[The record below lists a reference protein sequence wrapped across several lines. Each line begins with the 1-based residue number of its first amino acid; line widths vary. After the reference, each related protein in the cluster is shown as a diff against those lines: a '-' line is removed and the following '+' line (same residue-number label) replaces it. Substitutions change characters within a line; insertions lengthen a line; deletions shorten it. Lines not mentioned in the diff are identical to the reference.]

1 MSCSWE
7 IMQGEIKKKTRP
19 LDASSFW
26 EIRPR
31 ACWPLR
37 STSQEVPTPPS
48 SEIQGRVGNLHAP
61 DEKKTSVLFCLKE
74 QTPSSEQNSKV
85 YRRPDACLSRLW
97 VEIEKGNP
105 ARHRSYRWVSQET
118 VNLESRISN
127 LDGNDTARE
136 DSPKAIYSKL
146 SYKLVFYPSL
156 VA

>member
-1 MSCSWE
+1 M
-7 IMQGEIKKKTRP
+7 GNNARGDKKKKTRP

-31 ACWPLR
+31 ACSPLR

-105 ARHRSYRWVSQET
+105 ARHRSYLWVSQEPI
-118 VNLESRISN
+118 NLESRISMATIPFAKILQRLYTPN
-127 LDGNDTARE
+127 YHTNWYFTPLLWRE
-136 DSPKAIYSKL
+136 G
-146 SYKLVFYPSL
+146 
-156 VA
+156 